1 VWRPQAA
8 DGHDERD
15 PRTFARR
22 LSRARPVMRGPGRQ
36 LGLTVAAA
44 GVLAPVCSWTTLDA
58 RSFSCRRSRHSGT
71 AGPPRAAW
79 LCGMSYVAAMTD
91 YWMVFTGERDDA
103 VVLGDTA
110 PTDSARSSLPVTG
123 TVGL

>member
-1 VWRPQAA
+1 VDDVGCAVLQLQ
-8 DGHDERD
+8 
-15 PRTFARR
+15 TFA
-22 LSRARPVMRGPGRQ
+22 PFGHGR
-36 LGLTVAAA
+36 
-44 GVLAPVCSWTTLDA
+44 
-58 RSFSCRRSRHSGT
+58 
-71 AGPPRAAW
+71 PPRAAW